1 MGEEKV
7 NEYSGVYDSLT
18 CTKQVTGREEMGGFD
33 SFTYSEVIKGDYME
47 KCVANR
53 IVGFEFIW

>member
-1 MGEEKV
+1 MSTV
-7 NEYSGVYDSLT
+7 GVYDSLT